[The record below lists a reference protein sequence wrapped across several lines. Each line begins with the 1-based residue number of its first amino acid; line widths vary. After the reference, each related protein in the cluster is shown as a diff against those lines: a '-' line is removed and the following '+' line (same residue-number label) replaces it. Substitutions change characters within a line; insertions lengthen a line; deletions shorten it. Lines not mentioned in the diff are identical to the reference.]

1 MEMVALFLQRLKKN
15 PVQMIQSRYQT
26 LPSPIDESTL
36 GIGRY
41 CLCIVVVEYST
52 MVPSRVILNYFFCA
66 WRTPGVRPCA
76 PHVRLMC
83 ARLGADG
90 YLRFSLVS

>member
-1 MEMVALFLQRLKKN
+1 MMKCGKMEFRTHKSDFN
-15 PVQMIQSRYQT
+15 
-26 LPSPIDESTL
+26 
-36 GIGRY
+36 
-41 CLCIVVVEYST
+41 
-52 MVPSRVILNYFFCA
+52 FFFA
-66 WRTPGVRPCA
+66 PGVRLAYAPCA

>member
-1 MEMVALFLQRLKKN
+1 VTGLARFKCFQRELSVIFTHKKN
-15 PVQMIQSRYQT
+15 SGIA
-26 LPSPIDESTL
+26 PIMWGGL
-36 GIGRY
+36 GN
-41 CLCIVVVEYST
+41 T
-52 MVPSRVILNYFFCA
+52 ILVKLKL
-66 WRTPGVRPCA
+66 WELVTGVRLAYAPCA